1 MKRSAVLVS
10 TTLAV
15 ALPVGLCAESGS
27 NDAVGEIRALE
38 LAHNGAI
45 ARGEVSVIEKLT
57 SDDFTFVTPRG
68 FLVTKQEMLKGLANG
83 AFNYE
88 YRQIYDVKIR
98 VYGDAAVVTGLSVHT
113 VQGRNGKDCSD
124 TYRYTRV
131 YIREKGHWVSVA
143 WQTTRD
149 DEQQSYAPCPTDVLA
164 H

>member
-10 TTLAV
+10 TILAV
-15 ALPVGLCAESGS
+15 ALRVGLCAETGS
-27 NDAVGEIRALE
+27 KDAVGEIRTLE
-38 LAHNGAI
+38 LAHNEAI

-68 FLVTKQEMLKGLANG
+68 FLVTKQEMLNELASG
-83 AFNYE
+83 AFKYE

-98 VYGDAAVVTGLSVHT
+98 VYGDAAVVTGLSEHT

-149 DEQQSYAPCPTDVLA
+149 DELQSYASCPTDVLTD
-164 H
+164 

>member
-10 TTLAV
+10 TILAV
-15 ALPVGLCAESGS
+15 ALRVGLCAESGS
-27 NDAVGEIRALE
+27 KDAVGEIRSLE
-38 LAHNGAI
+38 LAHNEAI

-68 FLVTKQEMLKGLANG
+68 FLVTKQEMLKELASG
-83 AFNYE
+83 AFKYE

-149 DEQQSYAPCPTDVLA
+149 DELQSYAPCPTDALA

>member
-1 MKRSAVLVS
+1 MKRSAVLVW

-15 ALPVGLCAESGS
+15 ALRVGLCAESGS
-27 NDAVGEIRALE
+27 KDAVGEIRALE
-38 LAHNGAI
+38 LAHNEAI
-45 ARGEVSVIEKLT
+45 VRGEVSVIEKLT
-57 SDDFTFVTPRG
+57 SDDFTFVTTRG
-68 FLVTKQEMLKGLANG
+68 LLVTKQEMLKGLANG

-98 VYGDAAVVTGLSVHT
+98 VYGDAAVVTGLSVHS

-143 WQTTRD
+143 WQTTRH
-149 DEQQSYAPCPTDVLA
+149 DELQSYAPCPTDVLA